1 MLSSCELKNN
11 RKEEKQNQT
20 EMRDLQREGPASR
33 REAAQDGEGG
43 QDRISFLKQHLQLL
57 EGGLTSPLRPF
68 Q

>member
-1 MLSSCELKNN
+1 MLSNCELKNN
-11 RKEEKQNQT
+11 HKEKQNQT
-20 EMRDLQREGPASR
+20 EMRDLQREGPASQ

-57 EGGLTSPLRPF
+57 EGVLTPPLWPF